1 MNDLYDI
8 SGSLSRAGHAFAACS
23 SSMRAAAQ
31 AAAASCIEINRII
44 ETVEH
49 YRRSPAFRKLAGI
62 RRKYRHGLKNANYM
76 NYTNYNAN
84 NQRNKYNYFNNKK
97 TT

>member
-1 MNDLYDI
+1 MNIRQCLGEAVPTEI
-8 SGSLSRAGHAFAACS
+8 MRQLAEAIRSKLSQKRCES
-23 SSMRAAAQ
+23 
-31 AAAASCIEINRII
+31 IEINRII

>member
-1 MNDLYDI
+1 MT
-8 SGSLSRAGHAFAACS
+8 
-23 SSMRAAAQ
+23 AAAQ

-97 TT
+97 LHKTTFYSLSNSKNYNHYEKLLL

>member
-23 SSMRAAAQ
+23 SSMTAAAQ
-31 AAAASCIEINRII
+31 AAAASCLEINRII

-84 NQRNKYNYFNNKK
+84 TQRNKYNYFNNKK

>member
-1 MNDLYDI
+1 MT
-8 SGSLSRAGHAFAACS
+8 
-23 SSMRAAAQ
+23 AAAQ

-62 RRKYRHGLKNANYM
+62 RRK
-76 NYTNYNAN
+76 NYNAN